1 MGPSLS
7 VDPNKA
13 AQFTQNRECPLS
25 LENMTQA
32 VTLMPCG
39 HTYDERSIQRIPGFG
54 SLEAPAPCEGNSTQI
69 TKVRMVN
76 RINCPLCT
84 TPVKHYYRN
93 WALRE
98 VCQEIPALFGT
109 DEEKKANIPNRKAVP
124 APKGTLQDRF
134 TTLVSGIFACFISI
148 AAVSFAVDTHH
159 ENQRLIGEIKN
170 AQAQA
175 EMMKGIAG
183 LVIIVGFVSLF
194 FSPKK

>member
-13 AQFTQNRECPLS
+13 AQFTQNRECGIS
-25 LENMTQA
+25 LDNMTQA
-32 VTLMPCG
+32 VTLMPCS
-39 HTYDERSIQRIPGFG
+39 HTFNEPSIQRIPGFG
-54 SLEAPAPCEGNSTQI
+54 SLEAPAPCEGNSTHI

-109 DEEKKANIPNRKAVP
+109 NEEKKANIPDRKALP
-124 APKGTLQDRF
+124 APKGTLKDRF
-134 TTLVSGIFACFISI
+134 ESAVATLFGGCVCLGVLGFAMQKQQENNALIGRINDQNASIEALNGVITMLIFAGII
-148 AAVSFAVDTHH
+148 GGLAAAC
-159 ENQRLIGEIKN
+159 R
-170 AQAQA
+170 
-175 EMMKGIAG
+175 
-183 LVIIVGFVSLF
+183 
-194 FSPKK
+194 